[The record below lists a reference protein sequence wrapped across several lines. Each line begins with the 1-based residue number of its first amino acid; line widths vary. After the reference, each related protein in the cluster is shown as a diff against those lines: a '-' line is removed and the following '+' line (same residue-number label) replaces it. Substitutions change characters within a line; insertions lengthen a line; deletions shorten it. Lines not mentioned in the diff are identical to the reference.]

1 MEKQRA
7 AAGGNRQEQVEA
19 LPVVNAQGQLYDVGT
34 SSSKDVEAQ
43 EELLKHGSRRE
54 IAKHKKELQHQEDN
68 RDVSLSDL
76 VREERMSAG
85 HESQKNSDVILAN
98 QIASDHGF
106 QDDADYVDEEAQR
119 LARKKMKDDAMKRQ
133 FAIQGT
139 CIRRERLC

>member
-1 MEKQRA
+1 MCIRDRQR
-7 AAGGNRQEQVEA
+7 
-19 LPVVNAQGQLYDVGT
+19 
-34 SSSKDVEAQ
+34 
-43 EELLKHGSRRE
+43 
-54 IAKHKKELQHQEDN
+54 QEDN